1 MASRSFLDTVV
12 VRAVVFDDDAVA
24 GGVAVLAVGVDSVPA
39 PAAVGFVMPTGA
51 PKPLVGFFF
60 LGLSLPPVLAMY
72 KNHAYLEGDDDDDPG
87 RRGDRHGSSMAK
99 G

>member
-12 VRAVVFDDDAVA
+12 VRVVAVDDAVA
-24 GGVAVLAVGVDSVPA
+24 GVDSA
-39 PAAVGFVMPTGA
+39 TAAAAVGFVMPTGA

-72 KNHAYLEGDDDDDPG
+72 KNHAHLEGDDDDDDDDDPV
-87 RRGDRHGSSMAK
+87 RHCRGDRHGSSMAK

>member
-12 VRAVVFDDDAVA
+12 VRVVAVDDAVA
-24 GGVAVLAVGVDSVPA
+24 GVDSA
-39 PAAVGFVMPTGA
+39 TAAAAVGFVMPTGA

-72 KNHAYLEGDDDDDPG
+72 KNHAHLEGDDDDDDDPV
-87 RRGDRHGSSMAK
+87 RHCRGDRQGSSMAK

>member
-1 MASRSFLDTVV
+1 MESRSFLETVV

-24 GGVAVLAVGVDSVPA
+24 GVDSVPA
-39 PAAVGFVMPTGA
+39 PAAVGFGMPTGA

-72 KNHAYLEGDDDDDPG
+72 NNHAYLEGDADDPVHHC
-87 RRGDRHGSSMAK
+87 RGDRRGSSIAK